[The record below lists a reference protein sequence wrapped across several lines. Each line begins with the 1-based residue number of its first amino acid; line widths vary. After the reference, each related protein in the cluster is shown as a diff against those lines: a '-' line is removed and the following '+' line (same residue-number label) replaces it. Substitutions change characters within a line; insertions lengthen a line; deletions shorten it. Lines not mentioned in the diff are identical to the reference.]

1 MSFDRRLATH
11 FDWLT
16 LVFALAIIALSI
28 VLLYSATSERTEG
41 PTGMHLKQ
49 LIWTGVGLVSLLL
62 VLCIDYQTLCRHSY
76 LLYAILLISLV
87 VVLFFG
93 RVVNGSQ
100 RWLVIGPW
108 HIQTSEFAKPILIL
122 VLARYFA
129 EHTPSGVASLSWRD
143 LLLPLVLV
151 GLPFALIV
159 KQPNLSTATVL
170 VAILCV
176 MVLTIGLQM
185 KTLIPLVVFGVGA
198 VPLAWSVLLKDY
210 QRERLLT
217 LLNPQPDLLGAGYH
231 GWQSKIAIGS
241 GGLWG
246 KGFLEG
252 TQSRLSFLPE
262 RHTDF
267 IFAVLAEE
275 IGFVGVLLLLCLFS
289 CLIVHGFVIAYRSR
303 DRLGALLATGVVAM
317 LSVQVFLNIGMTIG
331 LVPIIGL
338 PLPLM
343 SYGGSSLVMTFLC
356 LGLLM
361 NVRMRRFK
369 SMSFPSAP

>member
-1 MSFDRRLATH
+1 MAFDRRLAIN
-11 FDWLT
+11 FDWGT
-16 LVFALAIIALSI
+16 LAFSLAIVSLSI
-28 VLLYSATSERTEG
+28 VLLYSATSERLEG
-41 PTGMHLKQ
+41 PSGMHLKQ
-49 LIWTGVGLVSLLL
+49 LLWAVIGLVSMFA
-62 VLCIDYQTLCRHSY
+62 VLCIDYQTLCRHAY
-76 LLYAILLISLV
+76 VLYGALLVSLV
-87 VVLFFG
+87 IVLLFG

-100 RWLVIGPW
+100 RWLVLGPW
-108 HIQTSEFAKPILIL
+108 HVQTSELAKPVLIL
-122 VLARYFA
+122 VLARYFT
-129 EHTPSGVASLSWRD
+129 EHTPAGTASLTFRT
-143 LLLPLVLV
+143 LLLPVLLV
-151 GLPFALIV
+151 GLPFVLIV
-159 KQPNLSTATVL
+159 KQPNLSTAMVL
-170 VAILCV
+170 VVLLGV
-176 MVLTIGLQM
+176 MALMIGLRRT
-185 KTLIPLVVFGVGA
+185 TLITLLLLGVGV
-198 VPLAWSVLLKDY
+198 VPLAWTLVLKDY

-231 GWQSKIAIGS
+231 SWQSKIAIGS

-246 KGFLEG
+246 KGLLAG

-275 IGFVGVLLLLCLFS
+275 VGFVGVVLLLGLFGCL
-289 CLIVHGFVIAYRSR
+289 LVHGFIIAYRSR
-303 DRLGALLATGVVAM
+303 DRLGALVATGVVTM
-317 LSVQVFLNIGMTIG
+317 LAVQIFLNIGMTIG

-369 SMSFPSAP
+369 SGMFPS

>member
-1 MSFDRRLATH
+1 VAFDRRLATN
-11 FDWLT
+11 FDWGT
-16 LVFALAIIALSI
+16 LVFSLAIVSLSI
-28 VLLYSATSERTEG
+28 VLLYSATSERLEG
-41 PTGMHLKQ
+41 PSGMHLKQ
-49 LIWTGVGLVSLLL
+49 LVWAVIGLVSMFA
-62 VLCIDYQTLCRHSY
+62 VLCIDYQTLCRHAY
-76 LLYAILLISLV
+76 VLYGVLLVSLV
-87 VVLFFG
+87 IVLLFG

-100 RWLVIGPW
+100 RWLVLGPW
-108 HIQTSEFAKPILIL
+108 HVQTSELAKPVLIL
-122 VLARYFA
+122 VLARYFT
-129 EHTPSGVASLSWRD
+129 EHTPAATASLTFRD
-143 LLLPLVLV
+143 LLLPVLLV
-151 GLPFALIV
+151 GLPFGLIV
-159 KQPNLSTATVL
+159 KQPNLSTAMVL
-170 VAILCV
+170 VVLLAV
-176 MVLTIGLQM
+176 MALMIGLRGT
-185 KTLIPLVVFGVGA
+185 TLLTLLLLGVG
-198 VPLAWSVLLKDY
+198 VLPLAWTLVLKDY

-231 GWQSKIAIGS
+231 SWQSKIAIGS

-246 KGFLEG
+246 KGLLAG

-275 IGFVGVLLLLCLFS
+275 VGFVGVVLLLCLFV
-289 CLIVHGFVIAYRSR
+289 CLLVHGFIIAYRAR
-303 DRLGALLATGVVAM
+303 DRLGALVATGVMTM
-317 LSVQVFLNIGMTIG
+317 LAVQIFLNIGMTIG

-369 SMSFPSAP
+369 SGMFPS

>member
-1 MSFDRRLATH
+1 MAFDRRLAMN
-11 FDWLT
+11 FDWGT
-16 LVFALAIIALSI
+16 LAFSLAIVSLSI
-28 VLLYSATSERTEG
+28 VLLYSATSERLEG
-41 PTGMHLKQ
+41 PSGMHLKQ
-49 LIWTGVGLVSLLL
+49 LVWAVIGLVSMFA
-62 VLCIDYQTLCRHSY
+62 VLCIDYQTLCRHAY
-76 LLYAILLISLV
+76 VLYGALLVSLV
-87 VVLFFG
+87 IVLLFG

-100 RWLVIGPW
+100 RWLVLGPW
-108 HIQTSEFAKPILIL
+108 HVQTSELAKPVLIL
-122 VLARYFA
+122 VLARYFT
-129 EHTPSGVASLSWRD
+129 EHTPAGTASLTFRD
-143 LLLPLVLV
+143 LLLPVLLV
-151 GLPFALIV
+151 GLPFGLIV
-159 KQPNLSTATVL
+159 KQPNLSTAMVL
-170 VAILCV
+170 VVLLAV
-176 MVLTIGLQM
+176 MALMIGLRGT
-185 KTLIPLVVFGVGA
+185 TLITLLLLGVG
-198 VPLAWSVLLKDY
+198 VLPLAWTLVLKDY

-231 GWQSKIAIGS
+231 SWQSKIAIGS

-246 KGFLEG
+246 KGLLAG

-275 IGFVGVLLLLCLFS
+275 VGFVGVVLLLCLFG
-289 CLIVHGFVIAYRSR
+289 CLLVHGFIIAYRTR
-303 DRLGALLATGVVAM
+303 DRLGALVATGVVTM
-317 LSVQVFLNIGMTIG
+317 LAVQIFLNIGMTIG

-369 SMSFPSAP
+369 SGMFPS

>member
-1 MSFDRRLATH
+1 VAFDRRLAMN
-11 FDWLT
+11 FDWGT
-16 LVFALAIIALSI
+16 LALSLAIVSLSI
-28 VLLYSATSERTEG
+28 ILLYSATSERLEG
-41 PTGMHLKQ
+41 PSGMHLKQ
-49 LIWTGVGLVSLLL
+49 LVWAVIGLVSMFA
-62 VLCIDYQTLCRHSY
+62 VLCIDYQTLCRHAY
-76 LLYAILLISLV
+76 VLYGALLVSLV
-87 VVLFFG
+87 IVLLFG

-100 RWLVIGPW
+100 RWLVLGPW
-108 HIQTSEFAKPILIL
+108 HVQTSELAKPVLIL
-122 VLARYFA
+122 VLARYFT
-129 EHTPSGVASLSWRD
+129 EHTPAGTASLNFRA
-143 LLLPLVLV
+143 LLLPVLLV
-151 GLPFALIV
+151 GPPFVLIV
-159 KQPNLSTATVL
+159 KQPNLSTAMVL
-170 VAILCV
+170 VALLCV
-176 MVLTIGLQM
+176 MALMIGLRRT
-185 KTLIPLVVFGVGA
+185 TLITLLLLGVG
-198 VPLAWSVLLKDY
+198 VLPLAWTLVLKDY

-231 GWQSKIAIGS
+231 SWQSKIAIGS

-246 KGFLEG
+246 KGLLAG

-275 IGFVGVLLLLCLFS
+275 VGFIGVVLLLCLFG
-289 CLIVHGFVIAYRSR
+289 CLLVHGFSIAYRSR
-303 DRLGALLATGVVAM
+303 DRLGAFVATGVVTM
-317 LSVQVFLNIGMTIG
+317 LAAQIFLNIGMTIG

-369 SMSFPSAP
+369 SGMFPS

>member
-1 MSFDRRLATH
+1 VAFDRRLAMN
-11 FDWLT
+11 FDWGT
-16 LVFALAIIALSI
+16 LALSLAIVSLSI
-28 VLLYSATSERTEG
+28 ILLYSATSERLEG
-41 PTGMHLKQ
+41 PSGMHLKQ
-49 LIWTGVGLVSLLL
+49 LVWAVIGLVSMFA
-62 VLCIDYQTLCRHSY
+62 VLCIDYQTLCRHAY
-76 LLYAILLISLV
+76 VLYGALLVSLV
-87 VVLFFG
+87 IVLLFG

-100 RWLVIGPW
+100 RWLVLGPW
-108 HIQTSEFAKPILIL
+108 HVQTSELAKPVLIL
-122 VLARYFA
+122 VLARYFT
-129 EHTPSGVASLSWRD
+129 EHTSAGTASLTFRD
-143 LLLPLVLV
+143 LLLPVLLV
-151 GLPFALIV
+151 GLPFGLIV
-159 KQPNLSTATVL
+159 KQPNLSTAMVL
-170 VAILCV
+170 VVLLAV
-176 MVLTIGLQM
+176 MALMIGLRGT
-185 KTLIPLVVFGVGA
+185 TLITLLLLGVG
-198 VPLAWSVLLKDY
+198 VLPLAWTLVLKDY

-231 GWQSKIAIGS
+231 SWQSKIAIGS

-246 KGFLEG
+246 KGLLAG

-275 IGFVGVLLLLCLFS
+275 VGFIGVVLLLSLFVCL
-289 CLIVHGFVIAYRSR
+289 LVHGFIIAYRSR
-303 DRLGALLATGVVAM
+303 DRLGALVATGVVTM
-317 LSVQVFLNIGMTIG
+317 LAVQIFLNIGMTIG

-369 SMSFPSAP
+369 SGMFPS

>member
-1 MSFDRRLATH
+1 MAFDRRLATH
-11 FDWLT
+11 FDWGTLT
-16 LVFALAIIALSI
+16 LALLILGVSI

-41 PTGMHLKQ
+41 PSGMHIKQ
-49 LIWTGVGLVSLLL
+49 LVWAGMGLLCMLTI
-62 VLCIDYQTLCRHSY
+62 LCIDYQTLCRHAY
-76 LLYAILLISLV
+76 TLYGVLLFSLIIVLL
-87 VVLFFG
+87 FG

-108 HIQTSEFAKPILIL
+108 HLQTSELAKPIIIL
-122 VLARYFA
+122 VLARHFT
-129 EHTPSGVASLSWRD
+129 EHAPLKSAPLTWRD
-143 LLLPLVLV
+143 LCFPTLLV
-151 GLPFALIV
+151 GLPFGLIL
-159 KQPNLSTATVL
+159 KQPNLSTAMVL
-170 VAILCV
+170 LAILSV
-176 MVLTIGLQM
+176 MVLVIGLHG
-185 KTLIPLVVFGVGA
+185 KTLLTLTLLGVGA
-198 VPLAWSVLLKDY
+198 VPLMWNVVLKDY

-241 GGLWG
+241 GGMWG
-246 KGFLEG
+246 KGLLGG

-275 IGFVGVLLLLCLFS
+275 VGFIGVVLLMTLFGCLL
-289 CLIVHGFVIAYRSR
+289 VHGFAIAYRAR
-303 DRLGALLATGVVAM
+303 DRMGALIALGVVTM
-317 LSVQVFLNIGMTIG
+317 LAVQIFLNIGMTVG
-331 LVPIIGL
+331 LMPILGL

-343 SYGGSSLVMTFLC
+343 SYGGSSLVMTCLC

-369 SMSFPSAP
+369 VGTFPT

>member
-129 EHTPSGVASLSWRD
+129 EHTPSGVAPLSWRD

-289 CLIVHGFVIAYRSR
+289 GLIVHGFVIAYRSR

>member
-1 MSFDRRLATH
+1 MAFDRRLATN
-11 FDWLT
+11 FDWGT
-16 LVFALAIIALSI
+16 LAFSLAIVSLSI
-28 VLLYSATSERTEG
+28 VLLYSATSERLEG
-41 PTGMHLKQ
+41 PSGMHLKQ
-49 LIWTGVGLVSLLL
+49 LVWAVIGLVSMFA
-62 VLCIDYQTLCRHSY
+62 VLCIDYQTLCRHAY
-76 LLYAILLISLV
+76 VLYGALLVSLV
-87 VVLFFG
+87 IVLLFG

-100 RWLVIGPW
+100 RWLVLGPW
-108 HIQTSEFAKPILIL
+108 HVQTSELAKPVLIL
-122 VLARYFA
+122 VLARYFT
-129 EHTPSGVASLSWRD
+129 EHTPAGTASLTFRD
-143 LLLPLVLV
+143 LLLPVLLV
-151 GLPFALIV
+151 GLPFGLIV
-159 KQPNLSTATVL
+159 KQPNLSTAMVL
-170 VAILCV
+170 VVLLAV
-176 MVLTIGLQM
+176 MALMIGLRGT
-185 KTLIPLVVFGVGA
+185 TLITLLLLGVG
-198 VPLAWSVLLKDY
+198 VLPLAWTLVLKDY

-231 GWQSKIAIGS
+231 SWQSKIAIGS

-246 KGFLEG
+246 KGLLAG

-275 IGFVGVLLLLCLFS
+275 VGFVGVVLLLCLFV
-289 CLIVHGFVIAYRSR
+289 CLLVHGFIIAYRSR
-303 DRLGALLATGVVAM
+303 DRLGALVATGVVTM
-317 LSVQVFLNIGMTIG
+317 LAAQIFLNIGMTIG

-369 SMSFPSAP
+369 SGMFPS

>member
-1 MSFDRRLATH
+1 VAFDRRLAMD
-11 FDWLT
+11 FDWGT
-16 LVFALAIIALSI
+16 LALSLAIVSLSI
-28 VLLYSATSERTEG
+28 VLLYSATSERLEG
-41 PTGMHLKQ
+41 PSGMHLKQ
-49 LIWTGVGLVSLLL
+49 LVWAMIGLVSMFA
-62 VLCIDYQTLCRHSY
+62 VLCIHYQTLCRHAY
-76 LLYAILLISLV
+76 VLYGVLLVSLV
-87 VVLFFG
+87 IVLLFG

-108 HIQTSEFAKPILIL
+108 HMQTSELAKPVLIL
-122 VLARYFA
+122 VLARYFT
-129 EHTPSGVASLSWRD
+129 EHAPAGTAALGFRN
-143 LLLPLVLV
+143 LLLPVLLV
-151 GLPFALIV
+151 GLPFVLII
-159 KQPNLSTATVL
+159 KQPNLSTAMVL
-170 VAILCV
+170 VALLGV
-176 MVLTIGLQM
+176 MALMIGLHRT
-185 KTLIPLVVFGVGA
+185 TLITLLLLSVGI
-198 VPLAWSVLLKDY
+198 VPLAWTLVLKDY

-231 GWQSKIAIGS
+231 SWQSKIAIGS

-246 KGFLEG
+246 KGLLAG

-275 IGFVGVLLLLCLFS
+275 VGFVGVVLLLGLFGCL
-289 CLIVHGFVIAYRSR
+289 LVHGFLIAYRSR
-303 DRLGALLATGVVAM
+303 DRLGALVATGVVTILA
-317 LSVQVFLNIGMTIG
+317 VQIFLNIGMTIG

-369 SMSFPSAP
+369 SGMFPS

>member
-1 MSFDRRLATH
+1 VAFDRRLAMN
-11 FDWLT
+11 FDWVT
-16 LVFALAIIALSI
+16 LALSLAIVSLSI
-28 VLLYSATSERTEG
+28 VLLYSATSERLEG
-41 PTGMHLKQ
+41 PSGMHLKQ
-49 LIWTGVGLVSLLL
+49 LVWTAIGLVSMFA
-62 VLCIDYQTLCRHSY
+62 VLCIDYQTLCRHAY
-76 LLYAILLISLV
+76 VLYGVLLVSLIIVLL
-87 VVLFFG
+87 FG

-100 RWLVIGPW
+100 RWLVLGPW
-108 HIQTSEFAKPILIL
+108 HVQTSELAKPVLIL
-122 VLARYFA
+122 VLARYFT
-129 EHTPSGVASLSWRD
+129 EHTSAGTASLTFRD
-143 LLLPLVLV
+143 LLLPVLLV
-151 GLPFALIV
+151 GLPFGLIV
-159 KQPNLSTATVL
+159 KQPNLSTAMVL
-170 VAILCV
+170 VVLLAV
-176 MVLTIGLQM
+176 MALMIGLRGT
-185 KTLIPLVVFGVGA
+185 TLITLLLLGVG
-198 VPLAWSVLLKDY
+198 VLPLAWTLVLKDY

-231 GWQSKIAIGS
+231 SWQSKIAIGS

-246 KGFLEG
+246 KGLLAG

-275 IGFVGVLLLLCLFS
+275 IGFIGVVLLLCLFG
-289 CLIVHGFVIAYRSR
+289 CLLVHGFIIAYRSR
-303 DRLGALLATGVVAM
+303 DRLGALVATGVVILLA
-317 LSVQVFLNIGMTIG
+317 VQIFLNIGMTIG

-369 SMSFPSAP
+369 PGMFPS

>member
-1 MSFDRRLATH
+1 VAFDRRLAMN
-11 FDWLT
+11 FDWVT
-16 LVFALAIIALSI
+16 LALSLVIVSLSI
-28 VLLYSATSERTEG
+28 VLLYSATSERLEG
-41 PTGMHLKQ
+41 PSGMHLKQ
-49 LIWTGVGLVSLLL
+49 LVWAVIGLVSMFA
-62 VLCIDYQTLCRHSY
+62 VLCIDYQTLCRHAY
-76 LLYAILLISLV
+76 VLYGALLVSLV
-87 VVLFFG
+87 IVLLFG

-100 RWLVIGPW
+100 RWLVLGPW
-108 HIQTSEFAKPILIL
+108 HVQTSELAKPVLIL
-122 VLARYFA
+122 VLARYFTEYTSA
-129 EHTPSGVASLSWRD
+129 GTASLTFRD
-143 LLLPLVLV
+143 LLLPVLLV
-151 GLPFALIV
+151 GLPFGLIV
-159 KQPNLSTATVL
+159 KQPNLSTAMVL
-170 VAILCV
+170 VVLLAV
-176 MVLTIGLQM
+176 MALMIGLRGT
-185 KTLIPLVVFGVGA
+185 TLITLLLLGVG
-198 VPLAWSVLLKDY
+198 VLPLAWTLVLKDY

-231 GWQSKIAIGS
+231 SWQSKIAIGS

-246 KGFLEG
+246 KGLLAG

-275 IGFVGVLLLLCLFS
+275 VGFVGVVLLLSLFVCL
-289 CLIVHGFVIAYRSR
+289 LVHGFIIAYRSR
-303 DRLGALLATGVVAM
+303 DRLGALVATGVVTM
-317 LSVQVFLNIGMTIG
+317 LAVQIFLNIGMTIG

-369 SMSFPSAP
+369 SGMFPS

>member
-1 MSFDRRLATH
+1 MAFDRRLALN
-11 FDWLT
+11 FDWGT
-16 LVFALAIIALSI
+16 LAFSLAIVSLSI
-28 VLLYSATSERTEG
+28 VLLYSATSERLEG
-41 PTGMHLKQ
+41 PSGMHLKQ
-49 LIWTGVGLVSLLL
+49 LVWAVVGLVSMFA
-62 VLCIDYQTLCRHSY
+62 VLCIDYQTLCRYAYVSY
-76 LLYAILLISLV
+76 GVLLVSLV
-87 VVLFFG
+87 IVLLFG

-100 RWLVIGPW
+100 RWLVLGPW
-108 HIQTSEFAKPILIL
+108 HVQTSELAKPVLIL
-122 VLARYFA
+122 VLARYFT
-129 EHTPSGVASLSWRD
+129 EHTPASTAALTFRD
-143 LLLPLVLV
+143 LLLPVLLV
-151 GLPFALIV
+151 GLPFGLIV
-159 KQPNLSTATVL
+159 KQPNLSTAMVL
-170 VAILCV
+170 VVLLAV
-176 MVLTIGLQM
+176 MALMIGLRRT
-185 KTLIPLVVFGVGA
+185 TLSTLLLLGVGML
-198 VPLAWSVLLKDY
+198 PLAWTLVLKDY

-231 GWQSKIAIGS
+231 SWQSKIAIGS

-246 KGFLEG
+246 KGLLAG

-275 IGFVGVLLLLCLFS
+275 VGFAGVVLLLCLFI
-289 CLIVHGFVIAYRSR
+289 CLLMHGFIIAYRSR
-303 DRLGALLATGVVAM
+303 DRLGALIATGVVTM
-317 LSVQVFLNIGMTIG
+317 LAVQIFLNIGMTIG

-369 SMSFPSAP
+369 SGMFPS

>member
-1 MSFDRRLATH
+1 MAFDRRLATN
-11 FDWLT
+11 FDWGT
-16 LVFALAIIALSI
+16 LAFSLAIVSLSI

-41 PTGMHLKQ
+41 PSGMHVKQ
-49 LIWTGVGLVSLLL
+49 LMWAVIGLVSMCA
-62 VLCIDYQTLCRHSY
+62 VICVDYQTLCRHAY
-76 LLYAILLISLV
+76 VLYGVLLVSLV
-87 VVLFFG
+87 IVLLFG

-100 RWLVIGPW
+100 RWLVLGPW
-108 HIQTSEFAKPILIL
+108 HLQTSELAKPVLIL
-122 VLARYFA
+122 VLARYFS
-129 EHTPSGVASLSWRD
+129 EHTPTSASPLSFRD
-143 LLLPLVLV
+143 LCLPVLLV
-151 GLPFALIV
+151 GLPFGLIV
-159 KQPNLSTATVL
+159 KQPNLSTAMVL
-170 VAILCV
+170 AAILCV
-176 MVLTIGLQM
+176 MALTIGLRAS
-185 KTLIPLVVFGVGA
+185 TLLSTLLLGVG
-198 VPLAWSVLLKDY
+198 VLPVAWTLVLKDY

-231 GWQSKIAIGS
+231 SWQSKIAIGS

-246 KGFLEG
+246 KGLLAG

-275 IGFVGVLLLLCLFS
+275 VGFVGVMLLLSLFGCL
-289 CLIVHGFVIAYRSR
+289 LVHGFLIAYRAR
-303 DRLGALLATGVVAM
+303 DRLGALVATGVVSTLA
-317 LSVQVFLNIGMTIG
+317 VQIFLNIGMTIG
-331 LVPIIGL
+331 LVPSIGL

-369 SMSFPSAP
+369 SGMFPP

>member
-1 MSFDRRLATH
+1 MAFDRRLAIN
-11 FDWLT
+11 FDWGT
-16 LVFALAIIALSI
+16 LAFSLAIVSLSI
-28 VLLYSATSERTEG
+28 VLLYSATSERLEG
-41 PTGMHLKQ
+41 PSGMHLKQ
-49 LIWTGVGLVSLLL
+49 LLWAVIGLVSMFA
-62 VLCIDYQTLCRHSY
+62 VLCIDYQTLCRHAY
-76 LLYAILLISLV
+76 VLYGALLVSLV
-87 VVLFFG
+87 IVLLFG

-100 RWLVIGPW
+100 RWLVLGPW
-108 HIQTSEFAKPILIL
+108 HVQTSELAKPVLIL
-122 VLARYFA
+122 VLARYFT
-129 EHTPSGVASLSWRD
+129 EHTPAGTASLTFRA
-143 LLLPLVLV
+143 LLLPVLLV
-151 GLPFALIV
+151 GLPFVLIV
-159 KQPNLSTATVL
+159 KQPNLSTAMVL
-170 VAILCV
+170 VVLLGV
-176 MVLTIGLQM
+176 MALMIGLRRT
-185 KTLIPLVVFGVGA
+185 TLITLLLLGVGV
-198 VPLAWSVLLKDY
+198 VPLAWTLVLKDY

-231 GWQSKIAIGS
+231 SWQSKIAIGS

-246 KGFLEG
+246 KGLLAG

-275 IGFVGVLLLLCLFS
+275 VGFVGVVLLLSLFGCL
-289 CLIVHGFVIAYRSR
+289 LVHGFIIAYRSR
-303 DRLGALLATGVVAM
+303 DRLGALVATGVVTM
-317 LSVQVFLNIGMTIG
+317 LAAQIFLNIGMTIG

-369 SMSFPSAP
+369 SGMFPS

>member
-1 MSFDRRLATH
+1 MAFDRRLATN
-11 FDWLT
+11 FDWGT
-16 LVFALAIIALSI
+16 LVFTLLIITLSI
-28 VLLYSATSERTEG
+28 VLLYSATSERLEG
-41 PTGMHLKQ
+41 PSGMHVKQLLWTGM
-49 LIWTGVGLVSLLL
+49 SLLSMFI
-62 VLCIDYQTLCRHSY
+62 VLCVDYQTLCRY
-76 LLYAILLISLV
+76 AYVLYGALLISLII
-87 VVLFFG
+87 VLLFG

-100 RWLVIGPW
+100 RWLVLGPW
-108 HIQTSEFAKPILIL
+108 HLQTSELAKPIIIL
-122 VLARYFA
+122 VLAHYFT
-129 EHTPSGVASLSWRD
+129 EHTPAAVPLTWRD
-143 LLLPLVLV
+143 LGLPALLV
-151 GLPFALIV
+151 GLPFVLIV

-170 VAILCV
+170 VVILCV
-176 MVLTIGLQM
+176 MVLIIGLHS
-185 KTLIPLVVFGVGA
+185 KTLLTMLLLGVGA
-198 VPLAWSVLLKDY
+198 LPGAWTFLLKDY

-231 GWQSKIAIGS
+231 SWQSKIAIGS

-246 KGFLEG
+246 KGLLAG

-275 IGFVGVLLLLCLFS
+275 VGFAGVLLLMGLFACL
-289 CLIVHGFVIAYRSR
+289 LIHGFSIAYRTR
-303 DRLGALLATGVVAM
+303 DRLGSLLATGVVTM
-317 LSVQVFLNIGMTIG
+317 LAVQIFLNIGMTIG

-338 PLPLM
+338 PFPLM

-369 SMSFPSAP
+369 VGTFPV

>member
-289 CLIVHGFVIAYRSR
+289 GLIVHGFVIAYRSR

>member
-1 MSFDRRLATH
+1 VDFDRRLAMN
-11 FDWLT
+11 FDWGT
-16 LVFALAIIALSI
+16 LAFSLAIVSVSI
-28 VLLYSATSERTEG
+28 VLLYSATSERLEG
-41 PTGMHLKQ
+41 PSGMHLKQ
-49 LIWTGVGLVSLLL
+49 LVWVVIGLISMFA
-62 VLCIDYQTLCRHSY
+62 VLCIDYQTLCRHAY
-76 LLYAILLISLV
+76 VLYVALLVSLV
-87 VVLFFG
+87 IVLLFG

-100 RWLVIGPW
+100 RWLVLGPW
-108 HIQTSEFAKPILIL
+108 HVQTSELAKPVLIL
-122 VLARYFA
+122 VLARHFT
-129 EHTPSGVASLSWRD
+129 ERTPTGTAALTFRD
-143 LLLPLVLV
+143 LILPLLLV
-151 GLPFALIV
+151 GLPFGLIV
-159 KQPNLSTATVL
+159 KQPNLSTA
-170 VAILCV
+170 
-176 MVLTIGLQM
+176 MVLAVLLGVMALMIGLCRT
-185 KTLIPLVVFGVGA
+185 TLVTMLLLGVG
-198 VPLAWSVLLKDY
+198 VLPLAWTLVLKDY

-231 GWQSKIAIGS
+231 SWQSKIAIGS

-246 KGFLEG
+246 KGLLAG

-275 IGFVGVLLLLCLFS
+275 VGFVGVVLLLCLFG
-289 CLIVHGFVIAYRSR
+289 CLLVHGFIIAYQSH
-303 DRLGALLATGVVAM
+303 DRLGALIATGVVTV
-317 LSVQVFLNIGMTIG
+317 LTTQIFLNIGMTIG

-369 SMSFPSAP
+369 SSMFPS